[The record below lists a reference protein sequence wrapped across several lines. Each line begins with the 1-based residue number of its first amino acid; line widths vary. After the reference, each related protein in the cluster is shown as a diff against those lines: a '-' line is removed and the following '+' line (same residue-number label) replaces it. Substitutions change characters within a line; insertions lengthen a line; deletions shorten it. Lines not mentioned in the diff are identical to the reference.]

1 MTQQTT
7 VSISPPNQP
16 NDIIRS
22 VQRALRILELL
33 AQHPAGLSAKH
44 INQRLRLN
52 LSTCYHQLNT
62 LMASGYVIKN
72 PETLR
77 FQLSGKIGYAV
88 HGHTSPAQLVQQL
101 MPYVETLQETT
112 CETAY
117 LALWDGEEIFLAG
130 IIETSQTVRVKTLTI
145 GATYGNHAVA
155 WGKAI
160 LACLD
165 ETQLDR
171 YLAERQLPAYTKNT
185 LTTVEALKA
194 NLAEVRQRG
203 YSLDLEESLDD
214 VYCIG
219 APIFEAQ
226 GRVVASVTISVPGSR
241 YYPRQERLLPRV
253 IKTAKAASRALS
265 ILGYGSC
272 FDVATKTAV

>member
-1 MTQQTT
+1 VTQQTT
-7 VSISPPNQP
+7 VYTSPKNKP

-44 INQRLRLN
+44 IKQRLHLN

-88 HGHTSPAQLVQQL
+88 HGHISPAQLVQQL
-101 MPYVETLQETT
+101 MPYVETLQEAT

-145 GATYGNHAVA
+145 GATYGNHAVS

-160 LACLD
+160 LAYID
-165 ETQLDR
+165 EKQLDQ
-171 YLAERQLPAYTKNT
+171 YLADRPLPAYTKNT
-185 LTTVEALKA
+185 LTTVNALKA
-194 NLAEVRQRG
+194 NLAQVRRRG
-203 YSLDLEESLDD
+203 YSLDLAESLDD

-219 APIFEAQ
+219 APIFEAR
-226 GRVVASVTISVPGSR
+226 GRVAASVTISIPGSR
-241 YYPRQERLLPRV
+241 YHSRRERLLPPV
-253 IKTAKAASRALS
+253 VKIAKAASRALS

-272 FDVATKTAV
+272 FDVTTKTAI